1 MRSFFLR
8 ALSRI
13 VIVVSASLLAGCAAL
28 PTTAP
33 DAAALSRH
41 ALDDF
46 MIEGRFSVRQDE
58 QNHSGRLRW
67 KHAGGSDEVLLASP
81 FGQGVAEIVADA
93 RRATLT
99 TSDGKTYSAA
109 DSESLTEQVLGY
121 RLPLSLLADWVR
133 GRLVPEHVAERDA
146 SGRPLTLRD
155 PARLSAALVRSEGNV
170 RVETFTVKA
179 AGVDAT
185 ASGDLATGLKMSGS
199 FDLAAM
205 QAQARDLI
213 DLGAHYFQS
222 PTVMLDLASEERQVM
237 DEFIQITLSSVENVT
252 GTEIGRASCRER
264 V

>member
-133 GRLVPEHVAERDA
+133 GRLVPERIAERDA
-146 SGRPLTLRD
+146 LGRPVAMRHEDWRVAYEYDSDAPDALPGRLFAERIGVFELRLRID
-155 PARLSAALVRSEGNV
+155 EWTRL
-170 RVETFTVKA
+170 
-179 AGVDAT
+179 
-185 ASGDLATGLKMSGS
+185 
-199 FDLAAM
+199 
-205 QAQARDLI
+205 
-213 DLGAHYFQS
+213 
-222 PTVMLDLASEERQVM
+222 P
-237 DEFIQITLSSVENVT
+237 
-252 GTEIGRASCRER
+252 
-264 V
+264 

>member
-93 RRATLT
+93 RSATLT

-133 GRLVPEHVAERDA
+133 GRLVPERIAERDA
-146 SGRPLTLRD
+146 LGRPVAMRHEDWRVAYEYDSDAPDALPGRLFAERIGVFELRLRID
-155 PARLSAALVRSEGNV
+155 EWTRL
-170 RVETFTVKA
+170 
-179 AGVDAT
+179 
-185 ASGDLATGLKMSGS
+185 
-199 FDLAAM
+199 
-205 QAQARDLI
+205 
-213 DLGAHYFQS
+213 
-222 PTVMLDLASEERQVM
+222 P
-237 DEFIQITLSSVENVT
+237 
-252 GTEIGRASCRER
+252 
-264 V
+264 

>member
-93 RRATLT
+93 RSATLT
-99 TSDGKTYSAA
+99 TSDGKMYSAA
-109 DSESLTEQVLGY
+109 DTESLTEQVLGY

-133 GRLVPEHVAERDA
+133 GRLVPERIAERDA
-146 SGRPLTLRD
+146 LGRPVAMRHEDWRVAYEYDSDAPDALPGRLFAERIGVFELRLRID
-155 PARLSAALVRSEGNV
+155 EWTRL
-170 RVETFTVKA
+170 
-179 AGVDAT
+179 
-185 ASGDLATGLKMSGS
+185 
-199 FDLAAM
+199 
-205 QAQARDLI
+205 
-213 DLGAHYFQS
+213 
-222 PTVMLDLASEERQVM
+222 P
-237 DEFIQITLSSVENVT
+237 
-252 GTEIGRASCRER
+252 
-264 V
+264 